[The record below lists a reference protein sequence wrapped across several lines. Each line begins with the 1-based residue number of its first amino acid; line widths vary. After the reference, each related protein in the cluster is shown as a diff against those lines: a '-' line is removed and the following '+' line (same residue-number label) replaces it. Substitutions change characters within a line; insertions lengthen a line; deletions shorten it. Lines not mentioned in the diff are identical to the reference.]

1 MHPQFPAKSNNSRY
15 LRTRDAISLQRVDF
29 KLLSFCDIQM
39 SIKNRHFRSMKKSF
53 GTYTFII
60 TIAIVYSI
68 PVLDKSKRNIESH
81 EEYINVYI

>member
-1 MHPQFPAKSNNSRY
+1 
-15 LRTRDAISLQRVDF
+15 
-29 KLLSFCDIQM
+29 
-39 SIKNRHFRSMKKSF
+39 MKKSF

-81 EEYINVYI
+81 EEYINVYIYIGGSIQATQI